1 VGFTPHLSS
10 SVWVGY
16 PDARVEMTS
25 VHGISVA
32 GGTFPAQIWQ
42 SFMDVAKG
50 TDCDTFRP
58 AVDSPEFTPF
68 YGEYASTGTSS
79 DTTYSYSA
87 PAPTGPGDN
96 SAGGENYSGY
106 DPRLYES
113 PPEEAPDGPSP
124 APAPDDGGGVSPPG
138 NGNGQGNGNGNGGR

>member
-1 VGFTPHLSS
+1 M
-10 SVWVGY
+10 
-16 PDARVEMTS
+16 RS

-42 SFMDVAKG
+42 SFMSVAKG

-58 AVDSPEFTPF
+58 SVDSPEFTPF
-68 YGEYASTGTSS
+68 YGQYASTGTSS
-79 DTTYSYSA
+79 DTNYSTESYTA

-113 PPEEAPDGPSP
+113 PPQEAPSTP
-124 APAPDDGGGVSPPG
+124 APAPAPEPGGGGVGPPG
-138 NGNGQGNGNGNGGR
+138 GGNGGGGGD